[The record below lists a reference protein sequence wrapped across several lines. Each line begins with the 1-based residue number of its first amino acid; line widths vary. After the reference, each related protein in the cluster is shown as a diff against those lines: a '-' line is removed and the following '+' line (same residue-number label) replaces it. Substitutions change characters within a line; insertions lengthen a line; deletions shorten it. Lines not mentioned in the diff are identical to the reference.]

1 VAFLEG
7 ETVASR
13 LMSTD
18 MQDIGGGAFR
28 TADGLVPLE
37 SGAEERFRVGVGGVR
52 AILGTADRKA
62 EFILFDDHALAW
74 IKSEMGYPA
83 IYPVH
88 PVRVERPIE
97 AVLMDLDGTSVR
109 SEDFWVWII
118 EQTTAQLL
126 DDPAFRL
133 QPEDAPFV
141 SGHSVSEH
149 LQHCIN
155 KYARDHTVEEA
166 RAVYFTTTRREM
178 QAILQGRGKADAFKP
193 SPGLKAF
200 LLALRE
206 RGIKIGL
213 VTSGLHEKA
222 WPEIVAAFRTMDMG
236 DPRDFYDGIVTAG
249 FPLRKGEAGTLGELS
264 PKPHPWLYAEVA
276 RIGLGIPFE
285 RRHRVLGIEDSGAGV
300 VSIRLAGFA
309 TIGMADG
316 NLVHC
321 GTEPLVERYCETF
334 DEVLAFIDG

>member
-1 VAFLEG
+1 
-7 ETVASR
+7 
-13 LMSTD
+13 MSTKI
-18 MQDIGGGAFR
+18 QSVGGGALR

-37 SGAEERFRVGVGGVR
+37 SGAEGRFRADVDGVR
-52 AILGTADRKA
+52 SILATADGRA
-62 EFILFDDHALAW
+62 EFILFDEHTLAW
-74 IKSEMGYPA
+74 VKSEMGYPA

-88 PVRVERPIE
+88 PVHVERPIE
-97 AVLMDLDGTSVR
+97 AVLMDLDGTTVR

-126 DDPAFRL
+126 GDPSFRL

-155 KYARDHTVEEA
+155 KYAQDHAVEEA

-178 QAILQGRGKADAFKP
+178 QAILEGHGKSDAFKP
-193 SPGLKAF
+193 SPGVRSF

-206 RGIKIGL
+206 RRIKIGL
-213 VTSGLHEKA
+213 VTSGLYEKA
-222 WPEIVAAFRTMDMG
+222 WPEIVSAFQTMGLG
-236 DPRDFYDGIVTAG
+236 DPVDFYDAIVTAG

-309 TIGMADG
+309 TVGMADG
-316 NLVHC
+316 NLVQS
-321 GTEPLVERYCETF
+321 GTKPLVERYCETF
-334 DEVLAFIDG
+334 EDVLAFIDG